1 MTIQQRLEE
10 IEQQIDELKRSLPA
24 HSIPTAML
32 LTLEELEEEL
42 EQLQE
47 AASGESDAST

>member
-1 MTIQQRLEE
+1 MKENLSVQELEDR
-10 IEQQIDELKRSLPA
+10 IDEIKKSIPA
-24 HSIPTAML
+24 HSVRAAML
-32 LTLEELEEEL
+32 IELEELEEEL

>member
-1 MTIQQRLEE
+1 MTTQQRLEE
-10 IEQQIDELKRSLPA
+10 LEQQIEDLKKSLPA

-42 EQLQE
+42 EQLQKF
-47 AASGESDAST
+47 ANGESDA